1 MAPKMPRAGAAVLAV
16 GLAFGSVTGGVALS
30 ASAATPVVDRQT
42 VVSFDGRPDVSS
54 FNTDGVN
61 LDASGLTANERVTI
75 ALDYARAATPNAF
88 SNYQTQESAADATGH
103 VRLFATPFDSGDGGS
118 TLPDGAGAFAAG
130 DVVRAVVTPATS
142 SPYTF
147 TYIVPAGGGVD
158 KNAPVVLETADTTV
172 TPAEALSG
180 IDIGIPGVDPSKK
193 TVVTTFITR
202 AGDPVPEKV
211 AVERQYLDAT
221 NTFIQTTVHGWS
233 EVDDTVALEV
243 GDKVSVDVE
252 LGGTVNTAPD
262 LEITIA
268 DEADVPT
275 DPTDPT
281 NPTDPG
287 TPATPAGSFAVA
299 NPTASQ
305 LRSGVDYNF
314 TGLNPAVK
322 NVAGVYLDRADA
334 DGGFE
339 NITTLDIG
347 ADSIENDGSARAN
360 FSAFYETDDGVINTL
375 QPGDVFEVRLS
386 VDGVERVL
394 TSYTIAGAV
403 TPVVPTDPTVPVTP
417 VTPGVT
423 PGTNTPND
431 GIAPADVTNATP
443 TGEFNTG
450 GYDDGTLEA
459 YENCEAA
466 QADGKADL
474 TAKDPGFTPA
484 LDGDNDGVGCEDN
497 ISALAKTGAS
507 DDRTVKQNILL
518 AAGGSLFLGLSLMGA
533 KVLRNR
539 KADELV

>member
-158 KNAPVVLETADTTV
+158 TNTPVVLETADVTV

-180 IDIGIPGVDPSKK
+180 IDIGIPGVDPAKK

-202 AGDPVPEKV
+202 EGSTVAVP
-211 AVERQYLDAT
+211 VERQYLDAT

-305 LRSGVDYNF
+305 IREGVDYNI
-314 TGLNPAVK
+314 TGLDANAA

-339 NITTLDIG
+339 TVTTITLEPSLIQ
-347 ADSIENDGSARAN
+347 NGSALVN
-360 FSAFYETDDGVINTL
+360 FSAFYRTDDGVINTL
-375 QPGDVFEVRLS
+375 QPGDVLEVRLS
-386 VDGVERVL
+386 VDGAERVL
-394 TSYTIAGAV
+394 TSYTIAGAPV
-403 TPVVPTDPTVPVTP
+403 TNPTPVDPTNPVVIPVTP
-417 VTPGVT
+417 V
-423 PGTNTPND
+423 
-431 GIAPADVTNATP
+431 APVDVAGANPEA
-443 TGEFNTG
+443 EFNTG